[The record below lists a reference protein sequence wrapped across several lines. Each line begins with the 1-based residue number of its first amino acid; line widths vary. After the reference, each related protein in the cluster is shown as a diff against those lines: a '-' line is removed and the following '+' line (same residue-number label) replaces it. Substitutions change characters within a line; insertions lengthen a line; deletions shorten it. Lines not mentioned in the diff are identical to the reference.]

1 MIIRCPRCHRKNRLP
16 ATLQLNGAYRCSHC
30 QETLFGAEASGE
42 ASTSFPP
49 RRPHTQAEKRQ
60 VPEKRA
66 PEKRA
71 PGKRAPGKRTPT
83 KRPPLLLTLLNLA
96 YLLALLGLTISNAA
110 GPESWW
116 LGSLNLYLP
125 QWIWALPAVL
135 ILPLTFGFATKWSWV
150 PLLALL
156 WVLGPVMGLCW
167 QWGWP
172 ESPEAAH
179 AVASGNRLRIMTYN
193 VKGGRHD
200 GAAIAKDIRTF
211 HPDLVQFQDSEDVLK
226 GEVGQAL
233 AGWNVRVSGQY
244 VVASPGPL
252 SELEPR
258 DISYAGSSPHHCVR
272 YLLQVGATQ
281 VVVYNVH
288 LLSPRLGLISVRHR
302 QIGGIVGNTEARLQE
317 ASHLANY
324 VQAETGPTLVTGDL
338 NAPVQSLVCRR
349 LFSAGLRDAFSE
361 AGYGYGY
368 TYGAFTPVHR
378 SYVRIDHIMA
388 SHHWQFEHCWV
399 GNETGSEHCPVIAD
413 LVLPAKP

>member
-16 ATLQLNGAYRCSHC
+16 DTLQLSGAYRCSHC
-30 QETLFGAEASGE
+30 QETLFGSES
-42 ASTSFPP
+42 
-49 RRPHTQAEKRQ
+49 AEKSST
-60 VPEKRA
+60 EKSSAEKTPPSPPFSRPRA
-66 PEKRA
+66 QNK
-71 PGKRAPGKRTPT
+71 KKTPRL
-83 KRPPLLLTLLNLA
+83 KRPPMAITLLNLA
-96 YLLALLGLTISNAA
+96 YLLVLLVLTLSNAE
-110 GPESWW
+110 GPEGWW

-125 QWIWALPAVL
+125 QWIWALPAFL
-135 ILPLTFGFATKWSWV
+135 ILPLTFGFARKWIWV
-150 PLLALL
+150 PLMALL
-156 WVLGPVMGLCW
+156 WVIGPVMGLSW
-167 QWGWP
+167 HWGWP
-172 ESPEAAH
+172 ESPQAAQ
-179 AVASGNRLRIMTYN
+179 AAIAGNRLRIMTYN

-200 GAAIAKDIRTF
+200 GAAIARDIRFF

-317 ASHLANY
+317 AAHLADY
-324 VQAETGPTLVTGDL
+324 VRLETGPTLVTGDL

-349 LFSAGLRDAFSE
+349 LFGAGLRDAFSE

-368 TYGAFTPVHR
+368 TYGAFTPIHR

-388 SHHWQFEHCWV
+388 SRQWQFEHCWV
-399 GNETGSEHCPVIAD
+399 GNDIGSEHCPVIAD
-413 LVLPAKP
+413 VVLPRAR